1 MCKRVRDF
9 SNREKKGKVEY
20 RVIQDQIVKLVYLSW
35 IMGLEVFQM
44 MVYFNSENFGFFV
57 EYFYLILRLFFSVY
71 GIEGVNLYS
80 YLLFKL

>member
-57 EYFYLILRLFFSVY
+57 EYFYLILCLFFSVY